1 MFIIHFLRHTA
12 NQTEEKPELDFV
24 SLEYI
29 GTDAAKK
36 YSTSLYQVVLLP
48 EAFEVVEAVAG
59 DLIASLEVA
68 LVEHFDIIDL

>member
-1 MFIIHFLRHTA
+1 MLIIHFLRHSA
-12 NQTEEKPELDFV
+12 NQTEEKPEFDFV

-29 GTDAAKK
+29 GADAAEK
-36 YSTSLYQVVLLP
+36 YSTPLYQIMLLP
-48 EAFEVVEAVAG
+48 EAFEVVETVTG